1 MGIDERI
8 KYVLKQTKIL
18 KWPEHL
24 LATFGSSTVYYYVL
38 TEPIYSEFEKHSRE
52 TVIREGKITWGQPKI
67 LTPSY
72 ILKSEGFSE
81 EARKAYEILVKENP
95 DLAGILYPLELQIES
110 EKTNIISGNWEKA
123 YEWLKQ
129 EIDSKGNLLTT
140 VIKGVNILWDVSLMK
155 FVLEMTIKSAHLAQL
170 PEMKKRGLIYVDK
183 EGHPLI
189 VKDSSGIPV
198 TARKEIERMFN
209 MVKEGKMGLF
219 ELKEELDR
227 WEVFEEY
234 EERFFNLFKGERGEN
249 GKDKKRF

>member
-1 MGIDERI
+1 MKINERI
-8 KYVLKQTKIL
+8 KHVLKQTKIL

-38 TEPIYSEFEKHSRE
+38 TEPVYSEFENRSAE

-81 EARKAYEILVKENP
+81 EARKAYKILVRENP

-110 EKTNIISGNWEKA
+110 EKTNIVSGNWRKT

-129 EIDSKGNLLTT
+129 ETDSRRNSLTA

-155 FVLEMTIKSAHLAQL
+155 FVLEMTLKSAHLAQL
-170 PEMKKRGLIYVDK
+170 PELKKRGFIYLDK
-183 EGHPLI
+183 ERRPLI

-198 TARKEIERMFN
+198 TARREIESMFN

-234 EERFFNLFKGERGEN
+234 EERFFNLFKGERE
-249 GKDKKRF
+249 KWER